1 MQAVHGYA
9 AFEHVSAAEIHAA
22 QQQIA
27 RRQERAPEP
36 EAMAVIVDPDG
47 AGQGWSLLARLRDAW
62 ADARE
67 VWAQTTFYVL
77 DPNSWG

>member
-1 MQAVHGYA
+1 MQAVHGYV
-9 AFEHVSAAEIHAA
+9 AFERLSAADIHSPTTPVAWGA
-22 QQQIA
+22 
-27 RRQERAPEP
+27 EGAPEP
-36 EAMAVIVDPDG
+36 EAIALVVDPGG
-47 AGQGWSLLARLRDAW
+47 AAQGWSLLTRLRDAW

>member
-1 MQAVHGYA
+1 MDGYA
-9 AFEHVSAAEIHAA
+9 AFEHVRDAAVHAA
-22 QQQIA
+22 QPPIA
-27 RRQERAPEP
+27 RRAGPAHED
-36 EAMAVIVDPDG
+36 EAMAVMVDPGG
-47 AGQGWSLLARLRDAW
+47 ASEGRSLRARLRDAW